1 MCYTGSKIEGGVGE
15 LRKSDD
21 TSFLKP
27 NGQSRNLNFYGEDE
41 GEDKLVMWLR
51 HFSTIRV

>member
-15 LRKSDD
+15 LRESDD
-21 TSFLKP
+21 KSLLKR
-27 NGQSRNLNFYGEDE
+27 NGRSRNLNFYGEDE
-41 GEDKLVMWLR
+41 GEDKLVMWLW